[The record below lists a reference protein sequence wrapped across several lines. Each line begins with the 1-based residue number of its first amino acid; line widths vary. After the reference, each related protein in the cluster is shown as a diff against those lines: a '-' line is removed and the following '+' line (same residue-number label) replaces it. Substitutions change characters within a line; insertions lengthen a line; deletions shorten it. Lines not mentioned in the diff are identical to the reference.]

1 MSVPIKEPNLNDWAN
16 TVRLMRESDKRSD
29 EDIRGA
35 ICTAAKDT
43 FWATTCLS
51 PKNLRQ
57 NFDRIAAIKIRDKR
71 ELADTGE
78 SLDKYRGE
86 I

>member
-1 MSVPIKEPNLNDWAN
+1 
-16 TVRLMRESDKRSD
+16 MRESDKRSD

-78 SLDKYRGE
+78 SLDQYRGKM
-86 I
+86 